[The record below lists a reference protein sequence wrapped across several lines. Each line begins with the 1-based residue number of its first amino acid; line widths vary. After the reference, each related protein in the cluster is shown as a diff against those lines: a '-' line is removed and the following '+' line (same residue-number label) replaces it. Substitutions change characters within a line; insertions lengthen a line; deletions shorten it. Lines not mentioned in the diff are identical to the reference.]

1 MATLE
6 ELMPAFLSDLQQV
19 GVPFATGSPVPV
31 SIRTHPQMV
40 PVLLDWIANYR
51 DRIDPPHAWYR
62 FAMVCQGAANGW
74 GEPHPE
80 LASAFIQEYRRLLP
94 VDFEKLPPY
103 ENGKSLGGSTKV
115 SLIGAFS
122 FGIADVAGPENH
134 GAIKRLILDPL
145 AWPYSSM
152 LIHTY
157 LAKSKAKDV
166 PEIIGEALASSD
178 LNIYRYAARV
188 AGLRGYTQFRDQ
200 VQKIADDCAAE
211 PEVDFFWRDPLNDAA
226 YKLSRKIY
234 ADAHKKS
241 DAAELLG
248 DLGDEG
254 TAAFAAY
261 VLGARK
267 EANAAEPLRALT
279 TSKTTR
285 IRQEAKA
292 ALKKIEKAHGP
303 S

>member
-6 ELMPAFLSDLQQV
+6 ELMPAFVRDLDNAGIPDYPKV
-19 GVPFATGSPVPV
+19 
-31 SIRTHPQMV
+31 REHPRII

-51 DRIDPPHAWYR
+51 GRIEPRAWYR
-62 FAMVCQGAANGW
+62 FALVCQGTANGW

-80 LASAFIQEYRRLLP
+80 LADAFIQEYRSLVS
-94 VDFEKLPPY
+94 VDFEKLPSF
-103 ENGKSLGGSTKV
+103 ESGKPLGNSTKAT
-115 SLIGAFS
+115 LIGAFS
-122 FGIADVAGPENH
+122 FGIADVAGVENH
-134 GAIKRLILDPL
+134 EDIKHLILDPSTQT
-145 AWPYSSM
+145 YSST

-166 PEIIGEALASSD
+166 PEIIGEALKSSD
-178 LNIYRYAARV
+178 LNIYRNAARV

-200 VQKIADDCAAE
+200 VQKIADKCAAE
-211 PEVDFFWRDPLNDAA
+211 PEIDFYWRDPLNDAA

-234 ADAHKKS
+234 ADAHKKT
-241 DAAELLG
+241 DTAELLG
-248 DLGDEG
+248 DLGDET

-267 EANAAEPLRALT
+267 EATAAEPLRALT
-279 TSKTTR
+279 TSKATR

>member
-6 ELMPAFLSDLQQV
+6 ELMPAFLLDLREV
-19 GVPFATGSPVPV
+19 GVPFATGSSVPV

-51 DRIDPPHAWYR
+51 ERIEPRAWYR
-62 FAMVCQGAANGW
+62 FAMVCQGAAKGW

-80 LASAFIQEYRRLLP
+80 LANAFIQEYRRLVE

-103 ENGKSLGGSTKV
+103 ENGKNRGSSTKV
-115 SLIGAFS
+115 TLIGAFS
-122 FGIADVAGPENH
+122 FGIADVAGAENH
-134 GAIKRLILDPL
+134 GAIRRLILDPL
-145 AWPYSSM
+145 AWQYSSM

-166 PEIIGEALASSD
+166 PEIIGEALKSSD
-178 LNIYRYAARV
+178 LNIYRNAARV

-211 PEVDFFWRDPLNDAA
+211 PEIDFYWRDPLNDAA

-234 ADAHKKS
+234 ADAHKNAES
-241 DAAELLG
+241 SELLK
-248 DLGDEG
+248 DLGNEA

-267 EANAAEPLRALT
+267 EAKAAEPLRALT

-285 IRQEAKA
+285 ARQEAKA